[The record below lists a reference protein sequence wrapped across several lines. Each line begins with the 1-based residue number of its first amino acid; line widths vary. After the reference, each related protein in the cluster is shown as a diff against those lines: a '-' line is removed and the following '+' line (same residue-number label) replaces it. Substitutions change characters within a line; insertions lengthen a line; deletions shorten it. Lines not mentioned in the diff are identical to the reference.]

1 MDTKKLLE
9 ILDMIKDGTFPKKH
23 KYFSGAHLIITN
35 EEPGKEAREDS
46 PGLVFVVSPH
56 ASELSWLVFQLKE
69 VHHDELDYLNKYGF
83 YPGLGRCMNGAM
95 AKKNTLKET
104 MYFTAFQGLLFWI
117 YPPLLRDRKEM
128 ILDLLE
134 DRAGPV
140 PKPEND
146 GLTIGQIL
154 KAIEE
159 GRPIAENRNKA
170 MHEWMRKATGKETGI
185 KDK

>member
-1 MDTKKLLE
+1 
-9 ILDMIKDGTFPKKH
+9 
-23 KYFSGAHLIITN
+23 
-35 EEPGKEAREDS
+35 
-46 PGLVFVVSPH
+46 
-56 ASELSWLVFQLKE
+56 
-69 VHHDELDYLNKYGF
+69 
-83 YPGLGRCMNGAM
+83 
-95 AKKNTLKET
+95 
-104 MYFTAFQGLLFWI
+104 
-117 YPPLLRDRKEM
+117 LLRDRKEM